1 MYKAIL
7 PLLGFEEIQE
17 IKMNYVDEYFSTL
30 ILEKRDNLNINIV
43 NITYFKD
50 KNMDLNFTID
60 DETLEKLHIHEVND
74 FNIFFCVV
82 IQTPIEDSIVN
93 LAAPILINEKQK
105 LLGQYVIKD
114 RIPKLFTTLNSN
126 IL

>member
-1 MYKAIL
+1 MYKAVL
-7 PLLGFEEIQE
+7 PLLGFEEINE
-17 IKMNYVDEYFSTL
+17 IKINETDEYFSTL
-30 ILEKRDNLNINIV
+30 VLEKKDNLNINIV

-50 KNMDLNFTID
+50 KNMDLNFNID
-60 DETLEKLHIHEVND
+60 DETLEKMHIHELKD
-74 FNIFFCVV
+74 FDIFFCVV

-93 LAAPILINEKQK
+93 LAAPILINQKQK

>member
-1 MYKAIL
+1 MYKAEL
-7 PLLGFEEIQE
+7 PLLGFEEIDE
-17 IKMNYVDEYFSTL
+17 IKINPVDEYFSTL
-30 ILEKRDNLNINIV
+30 VLEKRDNLNINIV
-43 NITYFKD
+43 NITYFED
-50 KNMDLNFTID
+50 KNMNLNFNID
-60 DETLEKLHIHEVND
+60 EDTLRKLHIHEEKD
-74 FNIFFCVV
+74 FDIFFCVV
-82 IQTPIEDSIVN
+82 VQTPIEDSIVN